1 MAGKLVTWDGKNIN
15 TAGRGALIK
24 SVLTSQ
30 AIFHLTPLRIP
41 PCCVASMNKIER
53 AFLWAGTKEITGG
66 KCKLNWET
74 VCRPK
79 SLGGLG
85 ILHIDKFA
93 RALRLRWPWFEWRHP
108 TKLWVGMGNPCD
120 EVDMDLF
127 YASTS
132 ISLGNDMIASFWD
145 SPWLNDMKPKDI
157 APLIYEA
164 STRKRWKVNQA
175 LTDLKHVIEIVPTSK
190 NLL

>member
-1 MAGKLVTWDGKNIN
+1 
-15 TAGRGALIK
+15 
-24 SVLTSQ
+24 
-30 AIFHLTPLRIP
+30 
-41 PCCVASMNKIER
+41 MNKIER

-66 KCKLNWET
+66 KCKLNWEA

-85 ILHIDKFA
+85 IIHTEKFA
-93 RALRLRWPWFEWRHP
+93 RDLRLRWPWYEWRHP

-132 ISLGNDMIASFWD
+132 ISLGNGKIASFWD
-145 SPWLNDMKPKDI
+145 SPWLNDTKPKYI

-175 LTDLKHVIEIVPTSK
+175 LTDHAWVKKNQDGHKPHHPTFA
-190 NLL
+190 